1 MSNKALDYC
10 LLLCGEQE
18 VSFSV
23 TIIKYSSIKSSLIK
37 LMRSLPYFN
46 SDIKPPLL
54 VVDPER
60 FNRPGEKT
68 GRPLKI
74 RNLVIGKA
82 QVITIIQNV

>member
-1 MSNKALDYC
+1 MA
-10 LLLCGEQE
+10 
-18 VSFSV
+18 SFYV
-23 TIIKYSSIKSSLIK
+23 AGVCHATARLA
-37 LMRSLPYFN
+37 RVN

-68 GRPLKI
+68 GIPLKI

-82 QVITIIQNV
+82 QVITIIQNA